1 MWAITLTGE
10 QLARWFRACLEGQDS
25 YSPVKTALVLSF
37 KWVILTLNL
46 QVGCGVLAE
55 SES

>member
-1 MWAITLTGE
+1 MWVITLTGE
-10 QLARWFRACLEGQDS
+10 QLARWFRACLERQDS